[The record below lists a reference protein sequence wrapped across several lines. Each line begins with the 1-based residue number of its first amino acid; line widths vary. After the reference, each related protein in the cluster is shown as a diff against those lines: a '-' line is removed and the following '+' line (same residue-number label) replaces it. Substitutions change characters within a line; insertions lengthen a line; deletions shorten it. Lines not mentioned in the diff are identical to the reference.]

1 MSMYSLDSDGE
12 DSNFPLNRSST
23 IVLHDAPLLMHM
35 EEVHSSPITEKVP
48 SERHS
53 VIQEEDHPSSYNIEE
68 IFGSFTFTFT
78 KRKSVKRELG
88 K

>member
-1 MSMYSLDSDGE
+1 M
-12 DSNFPLNRSST
+12 FQQTPT
-23 IVLHDAPLLMHM
+23 IVIHDAPLPMHM

-68 IFGSFTFTFT
+68 IFDAFIFNLCRKEVNW
-78 KRKSVKRELG
+78 KRV
-88 K
+88 